1 MENTGTEKTVNINT
15 EVVKKYYH
23 DLQNITKE
31 LDNNDE
37 LMSTVM
43 RMPEVMKVEKEEIDP
58 QEWETIESLIQQAS
72 NALTQFR
79 KDEG

>member
-1 MENTGTEKTVNINT
+1 MLPSSYRDKELKIRKLLSTALLEAKLTVLYLWNIPVQKRLANINT

-23 DLQNITKE
+23 ELQIIAKE

-43 RMPEVMKVEKEEIDP
+43 RMPEV
-58 QEWETIESLIQQAS
+58 
-72 NALTQFR
+72 
-79 KDEG
+79 